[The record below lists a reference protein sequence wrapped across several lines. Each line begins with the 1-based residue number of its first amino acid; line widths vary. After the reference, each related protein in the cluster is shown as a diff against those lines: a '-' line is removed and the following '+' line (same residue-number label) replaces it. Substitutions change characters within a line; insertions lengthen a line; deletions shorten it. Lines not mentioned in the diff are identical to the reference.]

1 MQTELKEVIEAREKL
16 YQAFNNIKFN
26 EELHQ
31 YHVIEDGESVEYTPV
46 STVIHNFFKPFNT
59 EEVAERYAIKN
70 NLLKEDVLRNWKY
83 TNLCSTVSG
92 TRTHLYGEGYTWLKC
107 NQIDKIP
114 NECKTQFIKDENWLI
129 PTAPKEQSIK
139 QFYDDLPNSIYPVGA
154 EFKMSS
160 QYIPNINTKM
170 CGTADLLFYYKHPN
184 DDTKSG
190 FIIGDWKG
198 IDIKTPILTTN
209 GWKTMGTLTIDD
221 KVFDCNGEITNIL
234 HLSEEHHKPCFK
246 IIFDNK
252 EEIIADEEHR
262 WLITLKNNKDTIL
275 TTTELYELISNLSNH
290 PLRIKIAKP
299 IQQVTNEELIVHP
312 YVLGLWLSDYQ
323 KDKNKLNI
331 VDDDIIN
338 KIIELGY
345 DAKKINDTNFIEIIG
360 LSDNIQNL
368 NITKKQDIP
377 SRYLLS
383 SIENR
388 KLILQGIMDN
398 NGYVNKQGKICCS
411 TMDKN
416 LVNVV
421 KILLSN
427 LGIKYH
433 VTKNDFFMT
442 YIISFECDFNP
453 FLIKKI
459 KVPNKISTRN
469 KFLYIKAIERVE
481 TITTRCMEVE
491 SKTHTFLFG
500 DKLIVTHNTNKDLY
514 SNYNR
519 KNSIMMLPPFDF
531 LVDENL
537 SHYSL
542 QFGCYELMMRSV
554 GLNII
559 GRRLIWLK
567 DDGYEVIKIDDRTE
581 LLKQIL

>member
-16 YQAFNNIKFN
+16 YKAFSNIKFN

-31 YHVIEDGESVEYTPV
+31 YHVIENENRVEYTPV

-59 EEVAERYAIKN
+59 DEVAERYAIKN

-83 TNLCSTVSG
+83 ANLCSTVSG

-114 NECKTQFIKDENWLI
+114 NECKAQFIEEENWLI

-139 QFYDDLPNSIYPVGA
+139 QFYDELPDSIYPVGA

-160 QYIPNINTKM
+160 QYIPNIKTKM
-170 CGTADLLFYYKHPN
+170 CGTADLLFYYKHPT
-184 DDTKSG
+184 DDNKSG

-198 IDIKTPILTTN
+198 IDINTPILTTN

-221 KVFDCNGEITNIL
+221 KVFDCNGDVTNIL

-262 WLITLKNNKDTIL
+262 WLITLKNNKETVL
-275 TTTELYELISNLSNH
+275 TTMELYDLISNLSNQ
-290 PLRIKIAKP
+290 PLRVKVAKP
-299 IQQVTNEELIVHP
+299 IEQTMNEKLIIHP
-312 YVLGLWLSDYQ
+312 YILGLWLSDYS
-323 KDKNKLNI
+323 KDGNKLNI
-331 VDDDIIN
+331 ANEDIIT
-338 KIIELGY
+338 KIVELDY
-345 DAKKINDTNFIEIIG
+345 DV
-360 LSDNIQNL
+360 S
-368 NITKKQDIP
+368 NITDTEFVEIKGLVEDLKKLNLEENQDIP
-377 SRYLLS
+377 IQYLLS

-388 KLILQGIMDN
+388 KLILKGIMDN
-398 NGYVNKQGKICCS
+398 NGYVNKQGKNCCS
-411 TMDKN
+411 TMNKN
-416 LVNVV
+416 FVNIM
-421 KILLSN
+421 KKLLSN

-433 VTKNDFFMT
+433 VTKNEFFMT
-442 YIISFECDFNP
+442 YIISFECDFSP
-453 FLIKKI
+453 FLVKRTKTTN
-459 KVPNKISTRN
+459 KVSTRN
-469 KFLYIKAIERVE
+469 KFLYIKSIEKVE
-481 TITTRCMEVE
+481 TVTTRCMEVD
-491 SKTHTFLFG
+491 SNTHTFLFG